1 MLNLLTLLPSCLRS
15 APPRTQCLQSGT
27 FLLALV
33 LGWSGITPE
42 RAIANHSQQHSPA
55 LLAQT
60 SAPAELLASL
70 RQIDAAASR
79 ENLEGVLQFYSPN
92 FRHSDG
98 LTRQSWGQALSA
110 FWKQYDQLKYQ
121 TKIQSW
127 QRQGNGWVAETV
139 TQITG
144 TQKQP
149 NRTLQLNTT
158 LTARQRMVGQQIVSQ
173 DILSE
178 KTQITAG
185 TNPPDVE
192 FNLPQQ
198 VNVGGTYSFDA
209 IVKEPLGSSMLLG
222 AALEESVTARSYL
235 QTSPVKLE
243 VLPAGGLFK
252 VGQAPQRPVDQ
263 WISAVLIRSNGM
275 TIISQRLK
283 VMNRTPTA
291 STAK

>member
-1 MLNLLTLLPSCLRS
+1 MLNLTILPSFRCDSPL
-15 APPRTQCLQSGT
+15 TQRLQSGT

-33 LGWSGITPE
+33 LGWAGIAPQ
-42 RAIANHSQQHSPA
+42 RVMASHGPQHPPA
-55 LLAQT
+55 LLSQT
-60 SAPAELLASL
+60 SAPAELLTLL

-92 FRHSDG
+92 FRHADG
-98 LTRQSWGQALSA
+98 LTRRSWGQALTA

-149 NRTLQLNTT
+149 NRTLQLNAT
-158 LTARQRMVGQQIVSQ
+158 LTARQRIVGREIVSQ
-173 DILSE
+173 NILAE

-198 VNVGGTYSFDA
+198 VNAGGTYSFDA

-222 AALEESVTARSYL
+222 AALEEPVTARSYL
-235 QTSPVKLE
+235 QASPVKLE

-252 VGQAPQRPVDQ
+252 VGQAPQQAVDQ
-263 WISAVLIRSNGM
+263 WISAVLIRSDGM
-275 TIISQRLK
+275 TMVSQRLK
-283 VMNRTPTA
+283 VTNRTPTA
-291 STAK
+291 SQK